1 MEAAK
6 LDIDRARLVEL
17 SGFTPAQIEE
27 CERCGILEAHDGLYA
42 SIDILKLQLIGQV
55 AQSSGGIS
63 RVIARY
69 LEGGYPLGF
78 LEMCLPAA
86 QDLSTITYRE
96 LLKTLGIP
104 EEEAAAL
111 SRASGLPMPKLDV
124 PARMDEVAA
133 FEHYAAI
140 RSLPIPI
147 DARLHAMRVTGDS
160 MRRAT
165 EVQAELFRNHVV
177 DPLLEAYNDDLGKAN
192 DLIGE
197 ISGRA
202 NEMISSLTA
211 WIYQRYLEHETVKS
225 VTERMEAA
233 MVGSPLTASRPRD
246 PSVVFIDIV
255 GFTVLS
261 GDGGDREAADLAQHF
276 GDHLMELTSAYSG
289 RLIKTMG
296 DGAMLF
302 FDNGAQAVRACLQ
315 LQRDLEP
322 HGFPPI
328 RVGINRGPVVA
339 QAGDF
344 YGNTIN
350 VAARIT
356 DYARPREV
364 LVSSAVLPDGAEGVD
379 LEEIGEVTLKGVA
392 LPVRL
397 YRARELIVPG

>member
-1 MEAAK
+1 MATAK
-6 LDIDRARLVEL
+6 LTIDRARLVEL
-17 SGFTPAQIEE
+17 SGFTEAQIEE
-27 CERCGILEAHDGLYA
+27 CERSGVIEAREGAYEA
-42 SIDILKLQLIGQV
+42 IEVLKLQLIGQV
-55 AQSSGGIS
+55 AENSGGVS
-63 RVIARY
+63 RVIERY

-78 LEMCLPAA
+78 LEMCLPAS
-86 QDLSTITYRE
+86 QELSTVTYRE
-96 LLKTLGIP
+96 LMQQLGIP
-104 EEEAAAL
+104 EEEAQAVLRAA
-111 SRASGLPMPKLDV
+111 GLPMPRLDA
-124 PARMDEVAA
+124 PARMDEVTA
-133 FEHYAAI
+133 FEQYAAI
-140 RSLPIPI
+140 RALPIPI
-147 DARLHAMRVTGDS
+147 DARLHALRVTGDS
-160 MRRAT
+160 LRRAT

-177 DPLLEAYNDDLGKAN
+177 DPLLEAHRDDLNQAN

-197 ISGRA
+197 ISSRA

-211 WIYQRYLEHETVKS
+211 WVYQRYLEHETVKS

-233 MVGSPLTASRPRD
+233 MLGGPLTTSRTRD
-246 PSVVFIDIV
+246 PSVAFVDLV

-261 GDGGDREAADLAQHF
+261 ADGGDREAADLAQHF
-276 GDHLMELTSAYSG
+276 ADHLLDVTATYSG
-289 RLIKTMG
+289 RLVKTMG

-302 FDNGAQAVRACLQ
+302 FDNGAEAVRACLQ
-315 LQRDLEP
+315 LQQELSG

-328 RVGINRGPVVA
+328 RAGINRGPVVA

-364 LVSSAVLPDGAEGVD
+364 LVSSAVLPDGAEGID

-397 YRARELIVPG
+397 LRARELTAMR

>member
-1 MEAAK
+1 VETEK
-6 LDIDRARLVEL
+6 LTIDRGRLVEL
-17 SGFTPAQIEE
+17 SGFTSEQVAE
-27 CERCGILEAHDGLYA
+27 CERAGIIEAVDGCYK
-42 SIDILKLQLIGQV
+42 SIEVLKLELIGQV
-55 AQSSGGIS
+55 AESHGGVS

-78 LEMCLPAA
+78 LELCLPTA
-86 QDLSTITYRE
+86 QELSSTTFRDLM
-96 LLKTLGIP
+96 KQLGIP
-104 EEEAAAL
+104 EQEAQAVMRAA
-111 SRASGLPMPKLDV
+111 GLPMPRLDAH
-124 PARMDEVAA
+124 ARLDEVAA
-133 FEHYAAI
+133 FEQYAAI
-140 RSLPIPI
+140 RSLPIPV
-147 DARLHAMRVTGDS
+147 DARLHAMRVTGES
-160 MRRAT
+160 MRRVT
-165 EVQAELFRNHVV
+165 EVQAQLFRDHVV
-177 DPLLEAYNDDLGKAN
+177 DPLLEAYREDLNRAN

-202 NEMISSLTA
+202 NNTISGLTS
-211 WIYQRYLEHETVKS
+211 WVYQRYLEHETVKS

-233 MVGSPLTASRPRD
+233 MTGSSLTASRPRD
-246 PSVVFIDIV
+246 PSVVFVDLV

-261 GDGGDREAADLAQHF
+261 ADSGDREAADLAQHF
-276 GDHLMELTSAYSG
+276 ADHLLDVTGTFGG
-289 RLIKTMG
+289 RLVKTMG

-302 FDNGAQAVRACLQ
+302 FDSGSQAVAACLR
-315 LQRDLEP
+315 LQRDLSGQ
-322 HGFPPI
+322 GFPPI

-364 LVSSAVLPDGAEGVD
+364 LVSASVLPDGAEGVD

-397 YRARELIVPG
+397 YRAREATPAR

>member
-1 MEAAK
+1 LETEK
-6 LDIDRARLVEL
+6 LTIDRARLAEL
-17 SGFTPAQIEE
+17 SGFTLEQIEE
-27 CERCGILEAHDGLYA
+27 CERSGIIESEEGCYK
-42 SIDILKLQLIGQV
+42 SIEVLKLQLIGQV
-55 AQSSGGIS
+55 AESHGGVA
-63 RVIARY
+63 RVVARY

-86 QDLSTITYRE
+86 QELSSITYRE
-96 LLKTLGIP
+96 LMKKLGIP
-104 EEEAAAL
+104 EEEAQAVLRAA
-111 SRASGLPMPKLDV
+111 GLPMPRLDA
-124 PARMDEVAA
+124 PARMDEVDA

-177 DPLLEAYNDDLGKAN
+177 DPLLEAYREDLTRAN

-211 WIYQRYLEHETVKS
+211 WVYQRYLEHETVKS

-246 PSVVFIDIV
+246 PSVAFVDLV

-261 GDGGDREAADLAQHF
+261 ADGGDREAADLAQHF
-276 GDHLMELTSAYSG
+276 ADHLLDITGAYGG

-302 FDNGAQAVRACLQ
+302 FENGAQAVRACLQ
-315 LQRDLEP
+315 LQHDLNG

-397 YRARELIVPG
+397 YRARETAPGN